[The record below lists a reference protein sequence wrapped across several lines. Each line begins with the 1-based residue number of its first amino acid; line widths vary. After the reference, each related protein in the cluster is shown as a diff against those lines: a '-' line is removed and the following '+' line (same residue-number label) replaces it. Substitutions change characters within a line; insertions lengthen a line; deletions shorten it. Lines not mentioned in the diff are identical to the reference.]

1 MKQRL
6 IKKADINI
14 SKNEIENSA
23 QRFIDEYLNDEQFIS
38 RFSKEVERA
47 SDSALSKL
55 IDVLDE
61 YVYSDMCSEF
71 EKTYSAS
78 SDDVEYAMDSSIFS
92 DVIHENIGEIRKK
105 LAEKISNYILVAE

>member
-38 RFSKEVERA
+38 RFSK
-47 SDSALSKL
+47 
-55 IDVLDE
+55 IIHQITI
-61 YVYSDMCSEF
+61 YISECF
-71 EKTYSAS
+71 
-78 SDDVEYAMDSSIFS
+78 
-92 DVIHENIGEIRKK
+92 
-105 LAEKISNYILVAE
+105 

>member
-6 IKKADINI
+6 IRKADVDI

-23 QRFIDEYLNDEQFIS
+23 QKLVDKYLNDEQFVS

-78 SDDVEYAMDSSIFS
+78 SDDVEYAMDSSILR
-92 DVIHENIGEIRKK
+92 DVIYENAGEIRKK
-105 LAEKISNYILVAE
+105 LAEKISSYILVAE